1 MRIAIVGFGIAG
13 ASTLIQLSKQFD
25 LNAATDQV
33 DVYETRPRLGAGAP
47 YAEDDDATVINSFP
61 RSLSLDDDNNEDFIN
76 WTKVNYPAIDIDNV
90 FAPRTIYGEYVEEYL
105 KPYLAKDYVRH
116 IQAKVTDFQVVD
128 A

>member
-47 YAEDDDATVINSFP
+47 YAEDDDATP
-61 RSLSLDDDNNEDFIN
+61 RSSIPSRGHCPLMTITTRTLSTGPRSTIRQSISIMSLPREPF
-76 WTKVNYPAIDIDNV
+76 TVNTWKHTSNPI
-90 FAPRTIYGEYVEEYL
+90 
-105 KPYLAKDYVRH
+105 
-116 IQAKVTDFQVVD
+116 
-128 A
+128 